1 MTPKSR
7 PILFSAPMVRAILNG
22 SKTQTRR
29 IVKPQ
34 PDETSGFSQGPIK
47 CQWYHPTKIDRHGEA
62 YPGEKVFGF
71 ANEDNGWPCPYGVP
85 GERLWVRETF
95 ARIHPALLSHLDP
108 EEDNGG
114 NNGWSTVFRADGIPF
129 NWKDYGVKWTPSI
142 FMPRRLIR
150 ITLEITE
157 IRVERL
163 QDISES
169 DAIAEGCEMDSDG
182 MPKEQPHPKC
192 GMIGWDSAVEWY
204 SDLWE
209 SINGKGSRA
218 KNPRVWV
225 ITFRRWI

>member
-142 FMPRRLIR
+142 FMPRRLSR
-150 ITLEITE
+150 ITLEITK

-169 DAIAEGCEMDSDG
+169 DAAAEGV
-182 MPKEQPHPKC
+182 HPVR
-192 GMIGWDSAVEWY
+192 IGLQDARGGDQGNSYVEGFGE
-204 SDLWE
+204 LWE
-209 SINGKGSRA
+209 SINGKRSWA
-218 KNPRVWV
+218 SNPWVWV
-225 ITFRRWI
+225 LTFK